1 MSTLA
6 DLFGITGVSL
16 ILVAFF
22 LNLFNRIS
30 QEAYAYILMNLIGGI
45 LACVSSVLIESIA
58 FTVLEG
64 TWAVVS
70 AVALLKKIKNAG
82 RNQAFDSA
90 SADATSN
97 E

>member
-1 MSTLA
+1 MGILA

-16 ILVAFF
+16 ILFAFF

-45 LACVSSVLIESIA
+45 LACISSVLIHSIA
-58 FTVLEG
+58 FTILEG

-70 AVALLKKIKNAG
+70 AIALIKRIKNAG
-82 RNQAFDSA
+82 RNQSFDPA
-90 SADATSN
+90 SADATRIK
-97 E
+97 

>member
-1 MSTLA
+1 MPYLA
-6 DLFGITGVSL
+6 DFFGITGVSL

-30 QEAYAYILMNLIGGI
+30 QDAYAYILMNLVGGI
-45 LACVSSVLIESIA
+45 LACISSVLIQSIA
-58 FTVLEG
+58 FTILEG

-70 AVALLKKIKNAG
+70 AIALIKKRNHDRRNESFDPDPANA
-82 RNQAFDSA
+82 APA
-90 SADATSN
+90 

>member
-1 MSTLA
+1 MA

-30 QEAYAYILMNLIGGI
+30 QQAYVYILMNLVGGV
-45 LACVSSVLIESIA
+45 LACISSVLIQSIA
-58 FTVLEG
+58 FTILEG

-70 AVALLKKIKNAG
+70 AVALTKKMRNAG
-82 RNQAFDSA
+82 RNR
-90 SADATSN
+90 
-97 E
+97 

>member
-1 MSTLA
+1 MPTLA

-30 QEAYAYILMNLIGGI
+30 QEAYAYILMNLVGGI

-70 AVALLKKIKNAG
+70 VVALIKKMRNAG
-82 RNQAFDSA
+82 RNQHVDPA
-90 SADATSN
+90 SADGAPT

>member
-1 MSTLA
+1 MGTLA

-16 ILVAFF
+16 ILFAFF

-30 QEAYAYILMNLIGGI
+30 QEAYGYILMNLVGGI
-45 LACVSSVLIESIA
+45 LACISSVLIQSIA
-58 FTVLEG
+58 FTILEG

-70 AVALLKKIKNAG
+70 AIALVKKMKNAG
-82 RNQAFDSA
+82 RNQSFDPTPTHA
-90 SADATSN
+90 SPV